1 MELPKTPLA
10 NSAFSDG
17 WLIHRSTLAERLA
30 HMTSHPPSVT
40 PVVTDFSGLWVPLI
54 TPFRDDRIDHPA
66 LAKLARRLRKDG
78 VKGLVVCGSTG
89 EAAALDAQEQREALA
104 TVLQAVPGMPVVMGL
119 SGYHLAQT
127 QARVR
132 ELSSLPLAGLLV
144 PAPHYIRPSQAGL
157 LQWFHTLADA
167 STVPLIIYDIPY
179 RTGATMERS
188 TLLELACHP
197 RIQAIKDCGGDMG
210 KTLALIA
217 QARLQ
222 VLAGE
227 DLQMF
232 ACLAQGGV
240 GAIAASAHLAT
251 AAFVQLVGLLRAG
264 HLAPAQAIWPALV
277 PLIEASFAEP
287 NPGPVKCMLAM
298 TGAIDGGLR
307 APMAP
312 CSPALAAQLHM
323 VLGALQAPVHGPV
336 G

>member
-1 MELPKTPLA
+1 M
-10 NSAFSDG
+10 
-17 WLIHRSTLAERLA
+17 I
-30 HMTSHPPSVT
+30 SHPSCVT
-40 PVVTDFSGLWVPLI
+40 VSVTDFSGLWIPLI
-54 TPFRDDRIDHPA
+54 TPFRDGNIDHAA
-66 LAKLARRLRKDG
+66 LAQLARRLRKDG

-89 EAAALDAQEQREALA
+89 EAAALDTQEQRDALA

-127 QARVR
+127 QAWVR
-132 ELSSLPLAGLLV
+132 ELGALPLAGLLV

-157 LQWFHTLADA
+157 LQWFHALADA
-167 STVPLIIYDIPY
+167 SAVPLIVYDIPY
-179 RTGATMERS
+179 RTGVAIERS
-188 TLLELACHP
+188 TLLELALHP

-232 ACLAQGGV
+232 AILAQGGV

-251 AAFVQLVGLLRAG
+251 NAFVQLVALLRAG
-264 HLAPAQAIWPALV
+264 QLAQARALWHALL
-277 PLIEASFAEP
+277 PLVEGSFAEP
-287 NPGPVKCMLAM
+287 NPGPVKCMLTL

-312 CSPALAAQLHM
+312 CSPALAAQLRR
-323 VLGALQAPVHGPV
+323 VLGALPQPVPVPV